1 MAKLLMAATPIS
13 YYLVVINVVAF
24 ILYGLDKAK
33 AVKHQWRIPEATL
46 LGAAF
51 AGGAFGA
58 FTGMIVFH
66 HKTRKMKFRIL
77 IPIAILIWLTLGG
90 FLAERDVVGLTKA
103 DRQKNEYN
111 GTEIVQYHSS
121 VDKNNDGTDD
131 QMDILNNALAYV
143 QTRPVYKSKYYETGY
158 PDDRYGVCTD
168 VIGYALRK
176 SGYDLRE
183 LLDEDIRKNPED
195 YDVDKPD
202 KNIDFRRVKNLK
214 IYFEHTAISLT
225 TDVNDIEQWQGGD
238 IVVFK
243 NHIGVISDRRN
254 AEGVPYVIHHNDPYQ
269 KNYEEDILQSRKD
282 IVGHFRIS

>member
-58 FTGMIVFH
+58 FAGMIVFH

-103 DRQKNEYN
+103 
-111 GTEIVQYHSS
+111 IVQRMNIMLRRLYSIIAALIKITM
-121 VDKNNDGTDD
+121 V
-131 QMDILNNALAYV
+131 QM
-143 QTRPVYKSKYYETGY
+143 
-158 PDDRYGVCTD
+158 
-168 VIGYALRK
+168 
-176 SGYDLRE
+176 
-183 LLDEDIRKNPED
+183 IRW
-195 YDVDKPD
+195 
-202 KNIDFRRVKNLK
+202 IF
-214 IYFEHTAISLT
+214 
-225 TDVNDIEQWQGGD
+225 
-238 IVVFK
+238 
-243 NHIGVISDRRN
+243 
-254 AEGVPYVIHHNDPYQ
+254 
-269 KNYEEDILQSRKD
+269 
-282 IVGHFRIS
+282 